1 MCARAQTLLWRARG
15 PGTRVPLPGMH
26 GDPMS
31 SEPYF
36 TDGTFTLYHGDCLK
50 ILREVPDGSID
61 LIFADPPYNLSNG
74 GFTCQAGRRAPVD
87 KGAWDTSSGIEK
99 DFRFHDRWIRECRR
113 VLATSGSIWITGT
126 YHSIYSCG
134 FALQKNGFQILNDI
148 CWYKPN
154 APPNLSTRYF
164 TASHETLIW
173 ARKDRGSRHT
183 FNYRLLKSGDW
194 PEDDLKKEG
203 RQMRTVWSIP
213 SPRGLEKKYGSHPTQ
228 KPCSLLKRIIV
239 ACSREH
245 DLVLDPFTGSS
256 TTGIAACAAG
266 RRFIGIDTESAFLDL
281 SLARYRDL
289 VRARDRNDRVQGA
302 GCQGEG

>member
-1 MCARAQTLLWRARG
+1 
-15 PGTRVPLPGMH
+15 
-26 GDPMS
+26 MS

-36 TDGTFTLYHGDCLK
+36 TDGTFTLYHGDC
-50 ILREVPDGSID
+50 IRIMGEFPEESVD

-87 KGAWDTSSGIEK
+87 KGEWDISFGIEE
-99 DFRFHDRWIRECRR
+99 DFSFHDRWIRECRR
-113 VLATSGSIWITGT
+113 VLRASGSIWISGT

-134 FALQKNGFQILNDI
+134 FALQKNGFHILNDI

-173 ARKDRGSRHT
+173 ARKDRHSRHT
-183 FNYRLLKSGDW
+183 FNYRLLKTGDW
-194 PEDDLKKEG
+194 PEDGLKKEG

-228 KPCSLLKRIIV
+228 KPCSLLKRIILGS
-239 ACSREH
+239 SRDG

-256 TTGIAACAAG
+256 TTGIAACATG
-266 RRFIGIDTESAFLDL
+266 RRFIGIDTEPQFLDL

-289 VRARDRNDRVQGA
+289 IRSRTGDARSVEP
-302 GCQGEG
+302 GCEDDGVT